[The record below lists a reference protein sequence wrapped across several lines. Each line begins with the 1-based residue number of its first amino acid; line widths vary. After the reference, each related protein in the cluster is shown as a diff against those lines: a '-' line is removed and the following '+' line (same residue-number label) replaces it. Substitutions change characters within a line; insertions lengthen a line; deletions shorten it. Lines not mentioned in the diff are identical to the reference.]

1 MHGYDQSISLTLPPL
16 SVLYLQH
23 NKPTTKKENAAG
35 KKTTKRVPA
44 KKKNSKSTM
53 K

>member
-23 NKPTTKKENAAG
+23 IKNSEIKKSQ
-35 KKTTKRVPA
+35 KKKKATA
-44 KKKNSKSTM
+44 KKKSSKT
-53 K
+53 